1 MPIRRARCGR
11 CQAKSADNTG
21 CLIEHFG
28 NADAVPQLPE
38 RCLSRKAGIVRCCLE
53 KEIGR
58 EESDVIYLSEFYFP
72 SQNSEANY
80 LAKSPRAKMTCY
92 DSFYPFGLFA
102 GRGLKALDLADVTI
116 LYGGNGSGKTTALN
130 VMADALRLQRGAQYN
145 RSDFFPDYVSLCQ
158 FHTLHA
164 IPAGSL
170 ILTSDDVFDYMLD
183 VRAINDNIDTRRG
196 SLFDEY
202 TEARTA
208 KFQMHSIED
217 YDRLKQVSAARR
229 YSKSQVARKTLSPN
243 IRTHS
248 NGESAFLMF
257 QEKLR
262 GDALYL
268 LDEPENSLSAA
279 RQIALADFLADSARF
294 YGCQF
299 VLATHSPFLLAIP
312 GARIYDL
319 DSDPVRIR
327 RWTELESVRDTFEF
341 FQQHKEEF

>member
-1 MPIRRARCGR
+1 M
-11 CQAKSADNTG
+11 
-21 CLIEHFG
+21 
-28 NADAVPQLPE
+28 
-38 RCLSRKAGIVRCCLE
+38 
-53 KEIGR
+53 
-58 EESDVIYLSEFYFP
+58 IYLSEFYFP

-80 LAKSPRAKMTCY
+80 LAESPRAKMTCY

-208 KFQMHSIED
+208 KFQMHSMED

-229 YSKSQVARKTLSPN
+229 YSKSQVARKTLSSN

-262 GDALYL
+262 GDALYICWMNRKTAF
-268 LDEPENSLSAA
+268 PPRGRSLWRIFWQIRPGFTAA
-279 RQIALADFLADSARF
+279 SL
-294 YGCQF
+294 
-299 VLATHSPFLLAIP
+299 
-312 GARIYDL
+312 
-319 DSDPVRIR
+319 
-327 RWTELESVRDTFEF
+327 
-341 FQQHKEEF
+341 

>member
-1 MPIRRARCGR
+1 M
-11 CQAKSADNTG
+11 
-21 CLIEHFG
+21 
-28 NADAVPQLPE
+28 
-38 RCLSRKAGIVRCCLE
+38 
-53 KEIGR
+53 
-58 EESDVIYLSEFYFP
+58 IYLSEFYFP

-80 LAKSPRAKMTCY
+80 LAESPRAKMTCY

-208 KFQMHSIED
+208 KFQMHSMED

-229 YSKSQVARKTLSPN
+229 YSQSQIARRTLPAN
-243 IRTHS
+243 VRTRS
-248 NGESAFLMF
+248 NGESALAVFS
-257 QEKLR
+257 ER
-262 GDALYL
+262 IRENALYL
-268 LDEPENSLSAA
+268 LDEPENSLSPA
-279 RQIALADFLADSARF
+279 RQLELAQFLHDSARF
-294 YGCQF
+294 YNCQF
-299 VLATHSPFLLAIP
+299 VIATHSPFLLAMP
-312 GARIYDL
+312 GARVYDL
-319 DSDPVRIR
+319 DAEPVTTRK
-327 RWTELESVRDTFEF
+327 WTELENVRATWEF
-341 FQQHKEEF
+341 FQAHKEEFA

>member
-1 MPIRRARCGR
+1 M
-11 CQAKSADNTG
+11 
-21 CLIEHFG
+21 
-28 NADAVPQLPE
+28 
-38 RCLSRKAGIVRCCLE
+38 
-53 KEIGR
+53 
-58 EESDVIYLSEFYFP
+58 IYLSEFYFP

-208 KFQMHSIED
+208 KFQMHSMED

-268 LDEPENSLSAA
+268 LDALRAGAYLFGTRSPDALYAGRRLPAFRPVRAA
-279 RQIALADFLADSARF
+279 RHVGRHVGGEQRFSGVVPRRQRCGVRRGERRRRKVALRLPHASLRPQGVACLR
-294 YGCQF
+294 YECRG
-299 VLATHSPFLLAIP
+299 
-312 GARIYDL
+312 RIL
-319 DSDPVRIR
+319 P
-327 RWTELESVRDTFEF
+327 
-341 FQQHKEEF
+341 

>member
-1 MPIRRARCGR
+1 M
-11 CQAKSADNTG
+11 
-21 CLIEHFG
+21 
-28 NADAVPQLPE
+28 
-38 RCLSRKAGIVRCCLE
+38 
-53 KEIGR
+53 
-58 EESDVIYLSEFYFP
+58 IYLSEFYFP

-80 LAKSPRAKMTCY
+80 LAESPRAKMTCY

-208 KFQMHSIED
+208 KFQMHSMED

-312 GARIYDL
+312 GAGISGNGRMRARI
-319 DSDPVRIR
+319 PFIP
-327 RWTELESVRDTFEF
+327 
-341 FQQHKEEF
+341 

>member
-1 MPIRRARCGR
+1 M
-11 CQAKSADNTG
+11 
-21 CLIEHFG
+21 
-28 NADAVPQLPE
+28 
-38 RCLSRKAGIVRCCLE
+38 
-53 KEIGR
+53 
-58 EESDVIYLSEFYFP
+58 IYLSEFYFP

-80 LAKSPRAKMTCY
+80 LAESPRAKMTCY

-130 VMADALRLQRGAQYN
+130 VMADTLRLQRGAQYN

-202 TEARTA
+202 TEVRTA
-208 KFQMHSIED
+208 KFQMHSMQD

-319 DSDPVRIR
+319 DSDPVRTR

>member
-1 MPIRRARCGR
+1 M
-11 CQAKSADNTG
+11 
-21 CLIEHFG
+21 
-28 NADAVPQLPE
+28 
-38 RCLSRKAGIVRCCLE
+38 
-53 KEIGR
+53 
-58 EESDVIYLSEFYFP
+58 IYLSEFYFP

-80 LAKSPRAKMTCY
+80 LAESPRAKMTCY

-208 KFQMHSIED
+208 KFQMHSMED
-217 YDRLKQVSAARR
+217 YDRLKQVSATRR

-243 IRTHS
+243 IRTRS

-279 RQIALADFLADSARF
+279 RQIALADFLADSVS
-294 YGCQF
+294 G
-299 VLATHSPFLLAIP
+299 L
-312 GARIYDL
+312 
-319 DSDPVRIR
+319 
-327 RWTELESVRDTFEF
+327 
-341 FQQHKEEF
+341 